1 MRTAMILGVL
11 AVAAVA
17 AGQEGADPNA
27 KRFSFDVNESRY
39 SQKTPEDALKSVI
52 LAIENKKIDYLVAH
66 LADPGFVDGRIKEY
80 VKTQTGSDETRA
92 FRAFSRLVQETRDH
106 FLEDPLLVKELK
118 LFAKE
123 GKWKTD
129 DKSAS
134 ASLKN
139 VADRQVYMRKIH
151 NRWYLENK
159 QK

>member
-1 MRTAMILGVL
+1 MRTIFYIGVL
-11 AVAAVA
+11 AVA

-27 KRFSFDVNESRY
+27 KRYGFDVNEGRY
-39 SQKTPEDALKSVI
+39 TQKTPEDALKSVI
-52 LAIENKKIDYLVAH
+52 AAIESKKTDYLVAH
-66 LADPGFVDGRIKEY
+66 LADPAFVDARIKEY
-80 VKTQTGSDETRA
+80 VKTQTGSDEART

-129 DKSAS
+129 EKSAS
-134 ASLKN
+134 AGLKN
-139 VADRQVYMRKIH
+139 VPDRQVYMRKIH